1 MSFKRQ
7 YLKRRSICKVT
18 FRLNRKQTKSAKT
31 VHIVGEFNNWDVSS
45 IPMKRLKRGAF
56 NAVIDLEKG
65 REYQFCYLLN
75 GTDWENDG
83 NADRY
88 VSTPYGDV
96 ENSVVVV

>member
-7 YLKRRSICKVT
+7 YLKRRPICKVT
-18 FRLNRKQTKSAKT
+18 FRLNKKQAKSAKT
-31 VHIVGEFNNWDVSS
+31 VHIVGEFNDWDVSS
-45 IPMKRLKRGAF
+45 TPMKRLKRGAF

-65 REYQFCYLLN
+65 REYQFRYLLN

-88 VSTPYGDV
+88 VPTPYGDV